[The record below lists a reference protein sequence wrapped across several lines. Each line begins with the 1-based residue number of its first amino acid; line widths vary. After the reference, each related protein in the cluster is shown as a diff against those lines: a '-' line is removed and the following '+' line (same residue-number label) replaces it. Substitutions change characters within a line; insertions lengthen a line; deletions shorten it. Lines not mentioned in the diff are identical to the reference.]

1 MFSCPSQSAIT
12 EVSMPARSN
21 RIAAECRKT
30 CIVTDFCISI
40 GQTPPAIC
48 TYLASL
54 CSRASRLSALPEHVT
69 KRGAPGRPARSA
81 SQTRRVVTR
90 PDVSGVIRCFRPF
103 PLQLT
108 CAPAARWT
116 SAHRRPI
123 SSDARRPVWLIFNSW
138 RSQAI
143 DRMRKNALRR
153 GRGTTLRSFGVG
165 SDVRDLAQ
173 GRWQGD
179 AEGGEREG
187 GGGTRGG
194 AQQEALAVLFDL
206 GLGERVEIGDDVGPG
221 GAGAGAGAGEAVFQL
236 LLQNEGEEAAGDV
249 AADRL
254 IQFVIDRPRLEQTLG
269 RAERPLH
276 GPQLFVDE
284 HRLERREMRIG
295 LQHEHAVELGV
306 LLDLGAV
313 DEEAVALRVGEE
325 TAVAFVA
332 DEALVALLQLPQGGD

>member
-1 MFSCPSQSAIT
+1 MH
-12 EVSMPARSN
+12 N
-21 RIAAECRKT
+21 RNVPLACGSDECVREGDAQKAASSSWEPFFR
-30 CIVTDFCISI
+30 
-40 GQTPPAIC
+40 
-48 TYLASL
+48 
-54 CSRASRLSALPEHVT
+54 RL
-69 KRGAPGRPARSA
+69 GA
-81 SQTRRVVTR
+81 VK
-90 PDVSGVIRCFRPF
+90 
-103 PLQLT
+103 
-108 CAPAARWT
+108 
-116 SAHRRPI
+116 
-123 SSDARRPVWLIFNSW
+123 LIFNSW

-165 SDVRDLAQ
+165 SGVRDLAQ

-221 GAGAGAGAGEAVFQL
+221 DAGAGAGEAVFQL

-269 RAERPLH
+269 RAERPLDI
-276 GPQLFVDE
+276 PL
-284 HRLERREMRIG
+284 
-295 LQHEHAVELGV
+295 
-306 LLDLGAV
+306 
-313 DEEAVALRVGEE
+313 
-325 TAVAFVA
+325 T
-332 DEALVALLQLPQGGD
+332 LPLIN